1 LKGSI
6 YVEAFK
12 EANVREAI
20 EGIASLRENGLKIVP
35 LDEMTA
41 VFNYDKV
48 EKYDI
53 KNNQWVR
60 LKSGVYDGDL
70 AQVVKVEDSINK
82 IYVRTIPRLGDVKI
96 EERKEDSFKKVNK
109 NMIPHQK
116 LFNPTLYKDAEK
128 KTNFKNFDNVY
139 LWNKLIF
146 DMSGFLIKPVKA
158 KSLVLDGVEPKL
170 EELKI
175 FNTTYVEESNYN
187 DHLKESFDS
196 LNIENLNLRKS
207 KFQKG
212 DKIKVVKSS
221 LMNLT
226 GIVENY
232 SNGIVQIIPTN
243 LDDFNDILEIPEEH
257 VVKNFMPGDNIRV
270 NI

>member
-1 LKGSI
+1 
-6 YVEAFK
+6 
-12 EANVREAI
+12 
-20 EGIASLRENGLKIVP
+20 VP

-96 EERKEDSFKKVNK
+96 EERKEDTFKKTNK

-116 LFNPTLYKDAEK
+116 LFNPTLYRDAEK
-128 KTNFKNFDNVY
+128 KTNFKNFNDVY
-139 LWNKLIF
+139 LWNKLI
-146 DMSGFLIKPVKA
+146 KA

-175 FNTTYVEESNYN
+175 FNTTYVEESNN
-187 DHLKESFDS
+187 SNNEKLKESFDS
-196 LNIENLNLRKS
+196 LNIDNLNLRKS

-270 NI
+270 NFCLLRLLVVHMQEKED

>member
-1 LKGSI
+1 
-6 YVEAFK
+6 
-12 EANVREAI
+12 
-20 EGIASLRENGLKIVP
+20 VP

-53 KNNQWVR
+53 KKNQWVR

-70 AQVVKVEDSINK
+70 AQVLRVEDTINK
-82 IYVRTIPRLGDVKI
+82 IYVRTIPRLGDGKN
-96 EERKEDSFKKVNK
+96 EERKEDNFKKIQR

-128 KTNFKNFDNVY
+128 KSNFKNFNDVY
-139 LWNKLIF
+139 LWNKMMF
-146 DMSGFLIKPVKA
+146 DKSGFLIKPVKA
-158 KSLVLDGVEPKL
+158 KSLILDGVEPKL

-175 FNTTYVEESNYN
+175 FNTTYVEDSNSSNN
-187 DHLKESFDS
+187 DKNVKLKESFDS

-212 DKIKVVKSS
+212 DKVKVIKSS

-257 VVKNFMPGDNIRV
+257 VVKNFVPGDNIRV
-270 NI
+270 IVS